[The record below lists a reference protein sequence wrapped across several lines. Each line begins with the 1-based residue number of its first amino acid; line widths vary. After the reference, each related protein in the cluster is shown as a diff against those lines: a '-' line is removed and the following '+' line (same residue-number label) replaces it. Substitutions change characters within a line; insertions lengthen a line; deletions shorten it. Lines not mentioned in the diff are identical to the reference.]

1 MTRALPMRSWSGIKK
16 QDALVFDADLYEDL
30 QILVAQGENQY
41 LEFKRKVS
49 ENGDKIVRELIA
61 FANASGGTLLVGV
74 GDDKTIPGVKYP
86 EDESLAIQQALE
98 KVQPG
103 LHIEEMWIAVSNN
116 RTVLQYVVRVS
127 DKRPHFIIDDQG
139 VREYFIRSE
148 DKSIRAS
155 REMREIIKRRR
166 RQKDI
171 RFHYGEHEHFLMQ
184 YLAANKTITLSEF
197 VGFSGLKKFYASN
210 KLILLVLANVLRIIP
225 NERGDQFALAFTK

>member
-1 MTRALPMRSWSGIKK
+1 MRSWSGIKK
-16 QDALVFDADLYEDL
+16 QDALVFDADLFEEL
-30 QILVAQGENQY
+30 QILVAQGESQY

-61 FANASGGTLLVGV
+61 FANVSGGTLLVGV

-98 KVQPG
+98 KVQPP
-103 LHIEEMWIAVSNN
+103 LDIEELWIAIGNN
-116 RTVLQYVVRVS
+116 RTVLQYVVHVS
-127 DKRPHFIIDDQG
+127 DKRPHFIVDEQG
-139 VREYFIRSE
+139 AREYFIRSE

-184 YLAANKTITLSEF
+184 YLATNKTITLSEF
-197 VGFSGLKKFYASN
+197 VGLSGLKKFYASN

-225 NERGDQFALAFTK
+225 NERGDQFTLHSQKSNTK

>member
-1 MTRALPMRSWSGIKK
+1 MRSWSGIKK
-16 QDALVFDADLYEDL
+16 QDALVFDAELYEEL
-30 QILVAQGENQY
+30 QKLVAQGESQY

-49 ENGDKIVRELIA
+49 EGGDKIVRELIA
-61 FANASGGTLLVGV
+61 FANMSGGTLLVGV

-86 EDESLAIQQALE
+86 EDESLSIQQALV
-98 KVQPG
+98 KVQPA
-103 LHIEEMWIAVSNN
+103 LDVDETWIAVGNN

-127 DKRPHFIIDDQG
+127 ENRPHYMEDDHG

-166 RQKDI
+166 KQRDI

-184 YLAANKTITLSEF
+184 YLATNNTITLSEF
-197 VGFSGLKKFYASN
+197 VGLSGLKKFYASN
-210 KLILLVLANVLRIIP
+210 KLIILVLANVLRIIP
-225 NERGDQFALAFTK
+225 NERGDQFALAITKF